1 MLTTN
6 TTLTNPFGTPLALRD
21 LLEKFHTSQVNVAT
35 LKSYVSSICIA
46 DENENVWVATLGDG
60 IHVFDANTKER
71 LAQWQAKQ
79 ANNYVHVLHYCSSHA
94 CVIALEDAHL
104 HVFSSVVNTSE
115 QNGASTV
122 TLLYSVVLSCQS
134 TLAHISGQGG
144 REEIWTAT
152 QRGTQIIVFNLNT
165 RGVES
170 VLDQSA
176 RGGFKLRVMEPL
188 REAGEEDYVAVSDG
202 QYLEKWS
209 VLHRKKVLEID
220 CHEICTQF
228 TEQSKLNECHHSSI
242 FVVSVLLLAVHCTL
256 FPTSIISHTSSVF
269 ILNCF
274 NLSIER
280 HSTVVSLLAL
290 GGVLYTGTEGGII
303 LVLSSSFSV
312 LSTLH
317 ACLKL
322 NRYLLG
328 VKSAQNITLLS
339 KQFSMANRRN
349 MKRIKKTPSV
359 DSNMGTQSASRA
371 SYSFT
376 LPANITNRNIIIS
389 FGQYFGVSSKSPNRP
404 PKLLLPAQP
413 SSQAGTNEVLTSKT
427 NKQSSHMLL
436 WSAWNLEGQ
445 SYA

>member
-1 MLTTN
+1 M
-6 TTLTNPFGTPLALRD
+6 
-21 LLEKFHTSQVNVAT
+21 
-35 LKSYVSSICIA
+35 
-46 DENENVWVATLGDG
+46 
-60 IHVFDANTKER
+60 
-71 LAQWQAKQ
+71 
-79 ANNYVHVLHYCSSHA
+79 
-94 CVIALEDAHL
+94 
-104 HVFSSVVNTSE
+104 
-115 QNGASTV
+115 
-122 TLLYSVVLSCQS
+122 
-134 TLAHISGQGG
+134 
-144 REEIWTAT
+144 
-152 QRGTQIIVFNLNT
+152 
-165 RGVES
+165 
-170 VLDQSA
+170 
-176 RGGFKLRVMEPL
+176 
-188 REAGEEDYVAVSDG
+188 
-202 QYLEKWS
+202 
-209 VLHRKKVLEID
+209 
-220 CHEICTQF
+220 
-228 TEQSKLNECHHSSI
+228 
-242 FVVSVLLLAVHCTL
+242 
-256 FPTSIISHTSSVF
+256 
-269 ILNCF
+269 
-274 NLSIER
+274 
-280 HSTVVSLLAL
+280 VSLLAL